1 MHIPLY
7 FLYYR
12 VVMGIV
18 NNMEFYCDINTMHY
32 EISLDF
38 FLLQWSWVVIEYIS
52 VNVHN
57 KIGVICRCTITVYA
71 LILITNS
78 VFYSM
83 AYPDQIINIYF
94 H

>member
-1 MHIPLY
+1 
-7 FLYYR
+7 
-12 VVMGIV
+12 MGIV

-71 LILITNS
+71 LC
-78 VFYSM
+78 
-83 AYPDQIINIYF
+83 PIICVMKLK
-94 H
+94 